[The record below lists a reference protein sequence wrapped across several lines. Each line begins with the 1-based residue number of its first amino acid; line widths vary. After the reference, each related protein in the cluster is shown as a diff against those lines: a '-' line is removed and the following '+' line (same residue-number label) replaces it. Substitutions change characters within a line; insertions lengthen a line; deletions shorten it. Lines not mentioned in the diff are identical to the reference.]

1 MFSGKEIVDSLIQ
14 HTQHNSTSK
23 QEGIQRKDNLRITFS
38 QNIEIDVKRRLDRET
53 QRQG

>member
-23 QEGIQRKDNLRITFS
+23 QEGIQTK
-38 QNIEIDVKRRLDRET
+38 E
-53 QRQG
+53 RQLKNHIFAKYRN